1 MPDRAWYF
9 INMRV
14 AYLTNYDS
22 NSRSNWSGLG
32 YYMARSLERHGVEL
46 VRINCAIPYTLMQK
60 IRRRLMKVFRNKTL
74 QLEREHSYLRRMAAK
89 AEHLLSGELYD
100 VLFSPG
106 SLPVSFLNPGKPIV
120 FFTDATYDCLVKL
133 YLKKD
138 SVCEKSL
145 RQGNS
150 AENRAISNAS
160 LIFYTSEWAVRN
172 ALTKYNADAEKIH
185 LLNFGPNLPY
195 QVSLKEMDVLIRQ
208 RRWRSEQR
216 FLFIGV
222 DWHRKGA
229 DVAIATVA
237 RLIEKGINA
246 TITLVGCPL
255 PNGKKLPDFVT
266 HYPFISKNANPGIEK
281 LRSLFSN
288 ADFFLLPTQAD
299 CTPVVFSEAASFGLP
314 TITTDIGGCNSVVI
328 DGVTGYCIGFENFIE
343 EASAKIITLCNDQ
356 ESYEQFRLQA
366 FYLYRN
372 RLNWDVIGE
381 TAIEAIRKL
390 IPTHSKSAG

>member
-1 MPDRAWYF
+1 
-9 INMRV
+9 MRV

-22 NSRSNWSGLG
+22 NSRSHWSGLG
-32 YYMARSLERHGVEL
+32 YYMALSLERHGVQL
-46 VRINCAIPYTLMQK
+46 VRVNCATPFTLMQK
-60 IRRRLMKVFRNKTL
+60 IRRRLIRIFTNKTL

-89 AEHLLSGELYD
+89 AEQLLSGELYD

-106 SLPVSFLNPGKPIV
+106 SLPVSFLNLGKPIV

-133 YLKKD
+133 YLNKD
-138 SVCEKSL
+138 SVCDKSL
-145 RQGNS
+145 REGNS

-172 ALTKYNADAEKIH
+172 ALTKYNADAEKVR
-185 LLNFGPNLPY
+185 LLNFGPNLPD
-195 QVSLKEMDVLIRQ
+195 QLSLKEMDLIIRQ

-229 DVAIATVA
+229 DAAIATVE

-246 TITLVGCPL
+246 TITLVGCAL
-255 PNGKKLPDFVT
+255 PGETILPHFVT
-266 HYPFISKNANPGIEK
+266 HYPFISKSANTGIEK

-288 ADFFLLPTQAD
+288 ADFFLLPTRAD

-328 DGVTGYCIGFENFIE
+328 DGVTGYCIGSENFVD
-343 EASAKIITLCNDQ
+343 EASAKIISLCNDQ

-381 TAIEAIRKL
+381 TAVGAIRNL
-390 IPTHSKSAG
+390 ISTKHNSAVS